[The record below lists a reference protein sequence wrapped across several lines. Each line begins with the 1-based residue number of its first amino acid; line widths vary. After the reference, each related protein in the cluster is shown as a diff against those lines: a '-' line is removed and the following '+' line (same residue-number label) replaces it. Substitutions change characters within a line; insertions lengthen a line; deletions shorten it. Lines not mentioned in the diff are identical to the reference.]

1 MLRTVGYIVMLAVT
15 AAAAAEPV
23 QVTLSPNQVH
33 THHTPY
39 AGLGISDDHV
49 IGFTSGSA
57 FFYLKEGLVQD
68 FSYGN
73 IGTVIDGGAGR
84 VPNLQRLELDN
95 SGRVRNVR
103 NHDNWILNNLSLS
116 AYSPLAVSSVFAI
129 DGIDYFAIIDGN
141 DSKIKI
147 VDFSGNVT
155 PTPVVLSDHSDYWF
169 GIPDVDSGKFVY
181 ESGLEVYF
189 NPNMKRSFEALR
201 FLVTSNPAFER
212 DNARLGDFGW
222 DNRLDILA
230 ELSNP
235 GRHGTFEDVTIDA
248 SAERLYVVTGGGRLF
263 EVDYRPVGLV
273 SLGCFAQMADQ
284 WGWQGAPGG
293 VSGDVTGPEGVP
305 DGWVDVYDLAAL
317 LDCWLSCT
325 TYQMGMY

>member
-1 MLRTVGYIVMLAVT
+1 MMGRIAVISVMVI
-15 AAAAAEPV
+15 AAWAAGTPV
-23 QVTLSPNQVH
+23 QVTLSPNRVH
-33 THHTPY
+33 TNDRPY
-39 AGLGISDDHV
+39 AGLGISDDY
-49 IGFTSGSA
+49 ILGFTSA
-57 FFYLKEGLVQD
+57 IAIFHHKENLEEDFY
-68 FSYGN
+68 YGN

-95 SGRVRNVR
+95 SGTVRNVR
-103 NHDNWILNNLSLS
+103 NFDNRLLDSLSLS
-116 AYSPLAVSSVFAI
+116 AYDPLAVSSVFAI

-141 DSKIKI
+141 DSTIKI

-155 PTPVVLSDHSDYWF
+155 PTPVVLSDHSGYWF
-169 GIPDVDSGKFVY
+169 GIPDLDSGKFVY

-230 ELSNP
+230 ELDSP
-235 GRHGTFEDVTIDA
+235 GYYGTFEDVTLDA
-248 SAERLYVVTGGGRLF
+248 AAERLYVVTNEGILF
-263 EVDYRPVGLV
+263 EVDYRPVGWV
-273 SLGCFAQMADQ
+273 SLGCFAQMAGQ

-293 VSGDVTGPEGVP
+293 VSGDVSGPEGVP
-305 DGWVDVYDLAAL
+305 DGRVDLYDLAAL

-325 TYQMGMY
+325 TYEMGMW